1 MLEYGNAVGQ
11 ASKATGSGS
20 GGSVDLGAG
29 ISHLI
34 SDAAAR
40 ISALPPVA
48 LVLLAAVLVLAGLFI
63 LKRI

>member
-11 ASKATGSGS
+11 ATGATGSGS

-29 ISHLI
+29 ISHFI

-40 ISALPPVA
+40 ISALPPA
-48 LVLLAAVLVLAGLFI
+48 GIVLLAAVVIFAGLFV